1 MRTRFVFAVLF
12 ALFLP
17 ITFVHSQ
24 EIEPIDKLRK
34 QEYPKKIEQSS
45 GDQKIAYEF
54 IYLRLLDAHF
64 KKELPAYRK
73 KLAAKKDEKHVKL
86 LQLFDITQKTDSPK
100 KLEEI
105 RQFTGDN
112 QSITLVRAFGG
123 FYEMRVLDKLDMHQE
138 LLSCGEKNLPLFKKY
153 KLFPLSEVY
162 SKMGISSYM
171 LGNTQGAVYHFEK
184 SVQYTDPRDSAGISG
199 LLMNLGVINF
209 RTGNNEKA
217 IQAYKRADKMNGN
230 LDQQLKGQINEN
242 LALSYSTYGKPE
254 LAMDYYDKAADA
266 YLKAKDTLLYH
277 ALIQNKIGEYI
288 QLNDFESAIDC
299 AKSSMAFFK
308 KTRNTRMLPVA
319 HTKLASIYLLLKD
332 STHAVREINE
342 AIRLSK
348 NNNIFLYVSAV
359 LEKSGMVRTEKG
371 LRILLDLEKEL
382 IEKKYDGE
390 NSALYCKIGVCYK
403 QMNRLDP
410 AEKYFRK
417 AIEAE
422 LKHTPPNPAAMAG
435 YNQNLGVV
443 YFDRKNYAGALRAY
457 QEADKYQD
465 LNYATAQQIAD
476 RHLLYAN
483 VYGKLGQYQPAYENL
498 NAHKLIQDS
507 LNGLTLNDKILSLKQ
522 EFQTQQVEDSLN
534 LNKKELNLSQA
545 TNQRNTS
552 IISGMLIVLVLIV
565 GLVFIIARSN
575 KQRKQA
581 NLALT
586 EKNTE
591 IEAQQLILK
600 EKNDEIID
608 SINYAK
614 RLQNTILPPQAKI
627 DDLFPKNFVLY
638 QPKDI
643 VAGDFYV
650 CETIEMAGRKIG
662 IVAVADCTGH
672 GVPGALVSMVCS
684 SAIKRS
690 VTEFNLTDPG
700 KILDKSAQLVVES
713 FESAHENVKDG
724 MDISLA
730 CIDFGAKK
738 MQWAG
743 AHNPLWIIRDNEL
756 IEIKADKQPVGHYE
770 NFKAFTSHEIT
781 LEDKDRLYFVSD
793 GYADQF
799 GGPTGKKLKTKNL
812 KDLLLSTSDL
822 SITEQGANLE
832 NYFAEWKTGFEQ
844 VDDVCIMGIEVG

>member
-86 LQLFDITQKTDSPK
+86 LQLFDITQKTDSPE

-105 RQFTGDN
+105 RQFIGDN

-138 LLSCGEKNLPLFKKY
+138 LLSSGEKNLPLFKKY

-217 IQAYKRADKMNGN
+217 IHAYKRADKMNGN

-348 NNNIFLYVSAV
+348 NNNTFLYVSAV

-743 AHNPLWIIRDNEL
+743 AHNPLWIIRNNEL

-844 VDDVCIMGIEVG
+844 VDDVCIMGIEI